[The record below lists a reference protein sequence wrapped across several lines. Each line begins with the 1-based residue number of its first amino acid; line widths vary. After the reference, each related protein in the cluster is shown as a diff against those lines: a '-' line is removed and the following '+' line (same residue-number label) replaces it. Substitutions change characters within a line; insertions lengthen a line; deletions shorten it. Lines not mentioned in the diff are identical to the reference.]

1 MKSNL
6 SAYRSRSMALGLA
19 VAVLG
24 AMWWLPDLA
33 GRDGVRARDY
43 GLGEAAAQRGA
54 TDPDPAA
61 ERPARRL
68 RASSTMP
75 YFSVAQSLRSRS

>member
-1 MKSNL
+1 MKRIL
-6 SAYRSRSMALGLA
+6 SFHRPWLMALGLA

-24 AMWWLPDLA
+24 ATRWLPDH
-33 GRDGVRARDY
+33 DGSRGDY
-43 GLGEAAAQRGA
+43 GLAGAAAQRGD
-54 TDPDPAA
+54 TDLDAAA

-75 YFSVAQSLRSRS
+75 YFSFAQSLRSRG